1 MQRLIFESSPLYI
14 FVCLA
19 LGVGYAYLLYS
30 TKNSWSKRT
39 NQLLFAARAIVVSV
53 LAFLLMEPQ
62 LKLITNTFEKPGA
75 VLLIDNSSS
84 LKGLVDSTA
93 FKRQLT
99 ETSNVL
105 SAAGYEVKWKYLSG
119 NDIDKVQFN
128 NLTSDLNSALRNVV
142 SEYEGKNLSNIILL
156 SDGIYNSGSSP
167 LYSPWRVPITTVALG
182 DSVEHPDLILKNVAY
197 NKIAYQGNRFPV
209 KAEVA
214 VQNLRDKEIKVSV
227 FKNGRAVQQLQKNSV
242 NKSVLDFDFLI
253 DAAENGTQRLDV
265 IVESITGEANLR
277 NNRASIF
284 VEVVEG
290 KKKILLI
297 APAPHPDIK
306 ALRFAIEKN
315 PNYEL
320 IVNIPDVTKSDP
332 SLAKSNYELI
342 IFHNPFD
349 VNQKTTSF
357 YQQFSKSKSSLLLV
371 IGSKTN
377 LRQLAANGIPLS
389 FESSGQKDE
398 VTPVI
403 NSNFSDFNFMD
414 GAERIL
420 SSYPPVQVP
429 FGKFSYPPNSKV
441 ILQQRIGSV
450 ATDRPMMLSWEDNG
464 RKIATFIGEG
474 LWKWR
479 LDEYSS
485 TEKSEIF
492 DDTFS
497 RLVQYLST
505 LEDKRKFRF
514 FPIQNEFTDAAPV
527 IFEGQ
532 VYNDLFEKVYGSKI
546 DLTIKDEKG
555 KQSQYNYTL
564 SPGGERYRVGGLA
577 EGAYRYTAT
586 TDLNGKKERVSGSFL
601 ISAQNIELQNLV
613 ANVDLLKKLST
624 STGARFYSSNQLAQ
638 LQKDFQKVEAKSVI
652 HSEES
657 FNPLIHL
664 KWVFLF
670 LLLLITGEWFTRKYL
685 GSY

>member
-1 MQRLIFESSPLYI
+1 MKRLIFESSPLYI

-39 NQLLFAARAIVVSV
+39 NQLLFAARAIVVFV

-62 LKLITNTFEKPGA
+62 LKLITNTYEKPGA
-75 VLLIDNSSS
+75 VLLVDNSSS
-84 LKGLVDSTA
+84 LKGLIDSTS
-93 FKRQLT
+93 FKKQLT
-99 ETSNVL
+99 ETANVL
-105 SAAGYEVKWKYLSG
+105 SAAGYEVKWKDLSG
-119 NDIDKVQFN
+119 KDIDKIQFN

-142 SEYEGKNLSNIILL
+142 SEYEGKNLSSIILL

-167 LYSPWRVPITTVALG
+167 LYSSWRVPITTIVLG
-182 DSVEHPDLILKNVAY
+182 DSIEHPDLILKNVAY

-209 KAEVA
+209 RAEVA
-214 VQNLRDKEIKVSV
+214 VQNLRDKDVKVSV
-227 FKNGRAVQQLQKNSV
+227 FKNGKLVERLVKNSGS
-242 NKSVLDFDFLI
+242 KSILDFDFLI
-253 DAAENGTQRLDV
+253 EAKENGTQRLD
-265 IVESITGEANLR
+265 ISIETMPGETNLR

-284 VEVVEG
+284 VEVAEG

-320 IVNIPDVTKSDP
+320 VVQIPNVTKP
-332 SLAKSNYELI
+332 EVATAKQDYELI

-349 VNQKTTSF
+349 NNQRTAGL
-357 YQQFSKSKSSLLLV
+357 YAQHSKGKSSLLL
-371 IGSKTN
+371 ILGSSTN
-377 LRQLAANGIPLS
+377 IRQLAANGIAMT

-403 NSNFSDFNFMD
+403 NSGFSDFSFQENAD
-414 GAERIL
+414 RIFTR
-420 SSYPPVQVP
+420 YPPVQVP
-429 FGKFSYPPNSKV
+429 FGKISYPPNAK
-441 ILQQRIGSV
+441 ILLHQRIGSV
-450 ATDRPMMLSWEDNG
+450 ATDRPLLLTWEDNN
-464 RKIATFIGEG
+464 KKLAAFIGEG

-492 DDTFS
+492 DDSFS
-497 RLVQYLST
+497 RLIQYLST

-514 FPIQNEFTDAAPV
+514 FPIQNEFTDAAPSV
-527 IFEGQ
+527 FEAQ
-532 VYNDLFEKVYGSKI
+532 VYNDLFQKVYGNKI
-546 DLTIKDEKG
+546 DLVIKNEKG
-555 KQSQYNYTL
+555 EQTNYNFTL
-564 SPGGERYRVGGLA
+564 TQGGERYRVGGLK
-577 EGAYRYTAT
+577 EGAYRYSASTE
-586 TDLNGKKERVSGSFL
+586 LNGKKETVSGSFL
-601 ISAQNIELQNLV
+601 ISAQNIESQNLV
-613 ANVDLLKKLST
+613 ANTDLLRKLAS
-624 STGARFYSSNQLAQ
+624 STGGRSFNFNQFDL
-638 LQKDFQKVEAKSVI
+638 LQKDFQKMEAKSII

-664 KWVFLF
+664 KWVFVV
-670 LLLLITGEWFTRKYL
+670 LLLLIGAEWFTRKYM